1 MTTTACDSLLG
12 LVLDTR
18 GNPLLL
24 PPSALLCSFWRL
36 HSVVGKKAH
45 VDRHDESNVGR
56 DKSFTPAFRSNQ
68 PGQVIVANREEG
80 RAHVPARDLELP
92 EEAACAGEFLKVH
105 RFPPPF
111 PSSAWTSNSVLVC
124 LRTSSFRDSL
134 TDASSICAT
143 RLGRAAWGNEAYR
156 SRLFSN
162 TLFRPEMYV
171 ENSPTGSW

>member
-105 RFPPPF
+105 RFPPTLSFFGLDLKQRSCVPPDIKF
-111 PSSAWTSNSVLVC
+111 PGFIARRFKHLC
-124 LRTSSFRDSL
+124 DSL
-134 TDASSICAT
+134 GQSC
-143 RLGRAAWGNEAYR
+143 LGQ
-156 SRLFSN
+156 
-162 TLFRPEMYV
+162 
-171 ENSPTGSW
+171 